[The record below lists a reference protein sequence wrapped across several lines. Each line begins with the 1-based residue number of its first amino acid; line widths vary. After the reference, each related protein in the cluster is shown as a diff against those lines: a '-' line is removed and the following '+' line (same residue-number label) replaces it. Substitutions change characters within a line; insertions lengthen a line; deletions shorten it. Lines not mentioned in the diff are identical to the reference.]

1 MTKSSWIY
9 WVALLVPFALA
20 GFAPTPLLGNEP
32 PEKPSPVITIPM
44 KDCPAAEPGKKP
56 KQISGIQL
64 ATSTFGKEE
73 MAKQG
78 QLTLAGRDYAV
89 YLPRAKSYSLKNTAG
104 TAVRL
109 LNTSSVICI
118 DQNGD
123 GRLTPDEAWNAN
135 QPIRVADQM
144 LDVVDLA
151 ADGSKIV
158 LRASRAPLGGVVIGR
173 KCPPFSLTTADGKP
187 VTPDTFAGKALLLD
201 IWSVT

>member
-1 MTKSSWIY
+1 MPLVLT
-9 WVALLVPFALA
+9 VLVPPPIV
-20 GFAPTPLLGNEP
+20 GGEP
-32 PEKPSPVITIPM
+32 GDKQPPVITIAM
-44 KDCPAAEPGKKP
+44 KNCPVSESGKKTKELGP
-56 KQISGIQL
+56 VQL
-64 ATSTFGKEE
+64 ATTTFGKEE

-78 QLTLAGRDYAV
+78 QLRVAGRDYAV

-104 TAVRL
+104 TELRL

-135 QPIRVADQM
+135 RPIRIADQM
-144 LDVVDLA
+144 FDVVDLA
-151 ADGSKIV
+151 GDGSKIV

-173 KCPPFSLTTADGKP
+173 KCPPFSFTTADGKP
-187 VTPDTFAGKALLLD
+187 VTPDTFAGKAVLLD